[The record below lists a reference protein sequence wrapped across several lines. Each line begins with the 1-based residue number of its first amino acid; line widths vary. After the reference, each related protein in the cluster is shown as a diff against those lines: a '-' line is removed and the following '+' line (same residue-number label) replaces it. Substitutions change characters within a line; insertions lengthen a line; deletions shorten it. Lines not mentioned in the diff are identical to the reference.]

1 MFFDPTSKRRIQPV
15 MNAPSNSAATPQV
28 GQIAPEFEL
37 PDSTGV
43 PHRLSELTASGLLVL
58 LFYRGHW

>member
-1 MFFDPTSKRRIQPV
+1 LG
-15 MNAPSNSAATPQV
+15 ALPQV

-37 PDSTGV
+37 SDSAGTMK
-43 PHRLSELTASGLLVL
+43 RLSELAADGPLVL